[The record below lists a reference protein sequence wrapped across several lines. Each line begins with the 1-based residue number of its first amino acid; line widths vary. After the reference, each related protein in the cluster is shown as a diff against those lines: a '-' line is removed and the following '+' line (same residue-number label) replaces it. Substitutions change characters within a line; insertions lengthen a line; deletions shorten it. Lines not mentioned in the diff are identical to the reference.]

1 MLAAIAR
8 RWGMALL
15 TDFENLVDEFAS
27 RLDSLQLDGDE
38 QEEYSAI
45 LNRLENQVDRE
56 RPNYQ
61 IVVECAR
68 YLARFR
74 RAGSKSNAA

>member
-1 MLAAIAR
+1 
-8 RWGMALL
+8 MALL
-15 TDFENLVDEFAS
+15 TDFENIVDDFAR
-27 RLDSLQLDGDE
+27 RLETLQLDGDE
-38 QEEYSAI
+38 QEDYSAM

-68 YLARFR
+68 YLARFP
-74 RAGSKSNAA
+74 RASSKSNAA